1 MGIIEFP
8 VDLSHI
14 QPVQFMY
21 TVETHTFRSEISAL
35 RAYSESLGTH
45 FPCLPGTRS
54 SAHPEKLGP
63 LQSKSICVSFLQFD
77 LVCDRKD
84 LSDISQS
91 VYMVGLLVGA
101 IIFGPLSDR

>member
-1 MGIIEFP
+1 MG
-8 VDLSHI
+8 
-14 QPVQFMY
+14 
-21 TVETHTFRSEISAL
+21 
-35 RAYSESLGTH
+35 YSKSLGSQ

-54 SAHPEKLGP
+54 TAQPRNLDI
-63 LQSKSICVSFLQFD
+63 SKAKASVSFLQFD

-91 VYMVGLLVGA
+91 IYMVGLLIGA